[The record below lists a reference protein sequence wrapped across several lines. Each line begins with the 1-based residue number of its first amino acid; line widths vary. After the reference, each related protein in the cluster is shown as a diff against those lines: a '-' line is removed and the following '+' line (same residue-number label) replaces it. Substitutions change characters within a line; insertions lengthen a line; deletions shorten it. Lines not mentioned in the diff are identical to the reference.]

1 LIQATGVSRYGLYGE
16 FGDKNGRFLAAL
28 EHDQAHVV
36 GPILDIVEQ
45 PDAGLTVLRAY
56 FGMLSEFSRQ
66 PDSKLGCLVFNSITE
81 MRLHDDVTTR
91 KILEVCERLATGI
104 RRMIAN
110 AAIQGGLPP
119 DFDVRREAD
128 FLFDILR
135 ALPILARSGAD
146 AAAIDNVISVA
157 LSSLE

>member
-1 LIQATGVSRYGLYGE
+1 MSRYGLYGE
-16 FGDKNGRFLAAL
+16 FGDKNGRFLASL
-28 EHDQAHVV
+28 EHDQANVV

-66 PDSKLGCLVFNSITE
+66 PDSKLGCLVFNSINE
-81 MRLHDDVTTR
+81 IRLHDDVTTR
-91 KILEVCERLATGI
+91 KILEGASAHGHPADARQCRT
-104 RRMIAN
+104 RR
-110 AAIQGGLPP
+110 LPP
-119 DFDVRREAD
+119 ISMFG
-128 FLFDILR
+128 
-135 ALPILARSGAD
+135 ARISRSISSAPCPFRPAPAH